1 MRLCSHPN
9 AVCHA
14 AFSTF
19 RSGAAIGVLNLE
31 NYIRRDEKSDLEMED
46 SAQTVLYRNLPS
58 WMLA

>member
-1 MRLCSHPN
+1 MSGSPILN
-9 AVCHA
+9 AD
-14 AFSTF
+14 
-19 RSGAAIGVLNLE
+19 GAAIGVLNLG